1 MHGLRFTRLMAS
13 ALCSGAL
20 LVGIA
25 GTQVAWA
32 GAQKEE
38 YLADSVR
45 SALSAAVADSRPLRP
60 VFASNDEQLGYLRWL
75 AEMSVRM
82 SSKIPVASV
91 RVELI
96 ETAYY
101 EAKRA
106 GLDPAL
112 VLGLIQVESGF
123 RKYAM
128 SSAGA
133 MGLMQV
139 MPFWTRSIGDK
150 DPRKLFHLQSNLRYG
165 CTILRHYLDME
176 GGNLYLALG
185 RYNGSR
191 GQPQYP
197 NAVLAAWKR
206 WQYQESSTMTVSAP
220 VPAEN
225 APRAKALPEV
235 PARNPFSPL
244 RIAGGPAGGS

>member
-1 MHGLRFTRLMAS
+1 MRRYLS
-13 ALCSGAL
+13 ARPIAAVLCAGAL
-20 LVGIA
+20 LA
-25 GTQVAWA
+25 GTQAAWA

-60 VFASNDEQLGYLRWL
+60 VFANNDEQLGYLRWL

-82 SSKIPVASV
+82 SGKIPQASV

-123 RKYAM
+123 RKYAI
-128 SSAGA
+128 SVAGA
-133 MGLMQV
+133 GYADA
-139 MPFWTRSIGDK
+139 S
-150 DPRKLFHLQSNLRYG
+150 
-165 CTILRHYLDME
+165 
-176 GGNLYLALG
+176 GNLGVNSNVVSVSGDTLRTTVAITSDKTTFLAG
-185 RYNGSR
+185 DTSTVTFTFSEEPDGFT
-191 GQPQYP
+191 
-197 NAVLAAWKR
+197 KDD
-206 WQYQESSTMTVSAP
+206 ESFETHLYYT
-220 VPAEN
+220 
-225 APRAKALPEV
+225 
-235 PARNPFSPL
+235 
-244 RIAGGPAGGS
+244 GGP

>member
-1 MHGLRFTRLMAS
+1 MRRLSSARLIVT
-13 ALCSGAL
+13 ALCAGTL
-20 LVGIA
+20 LA
-25 GTQVAWA
+25 GTQLAWA

-82 SSKIPVASV
+82 SGKIPQASV

-123 RKYAM
+123 RKYAI

-139 MPFWTRSIGDK
+139 MPFWTRSIGDN
-150 DPRKLFHLQSNLRYG
+150 DSRKLFHLQSNLRYG
-165 CTILRHYLDME
+165 CTILRHYNNVE
-176 GGNLYLALG
+176 RGNLTRALA
-185 RYNGSR
+185 RFNGSLGSIVFCFEDMNGPHDIR
-191 GQPQYP
+191 SPSLAGQ
-197 NAVLAAWKR
+197 
-206 WQYQESSTMTVSAP
+206 
-220 VPAEN
+220 
-225 APRAKALPEV
+225 
-235 PARNPFSPL
+235 
-244 RIAGGPAGGS
+244 

>member
-1 MHGLRFTRLMAS
+1 MRRFVSVRSMAA
-13 ALCSGAL
+13 ALGAGTL
-20 LVGIA
+20 LA

-60 VFASNDEQLGYLRWL
+60 VFASNEEQLGYLRWL

-82 SSKIPVASV
+82 SSKIPQASV

-112 VLGLIQVESGF
+112 VLGLMQVESGF
-123 RKYAM
+123 RKYAI

-133 MGLMQV
+133 IGLMQV
-139 MPFWTRSIGDK
+139 MPFWTRSIGDNDK
-150 DPRKLFHLQSNLRYG
+150 RKLFHLQSNLRYG

-206 WQYQESSTMTVSAP
+206 WQYQESSAMTVSTPVP

-244 RIAGGPAGGS
+244 RIAGGS

>member
-1 MHGLRFTRLMAS
+1 MRRLFSARLIAT
-13 ALCSGAL
+13 ALCAGTL
-20 LVGIA
+20 LA
-25 GTQVAWA
+25 GTQAAWA

-82 SSKIPVASV
+82 SSKIAQAPV

-139 MPFWTRSIGDK
+139 MPFWTRSIGDN
-150 DPRKLFHLQSNLRYG
+150 DARKLFHLQSNLRYG

-206 WQYQESSTMTVSAP
+206 WQYQESSAMTVSAP
-220 VPAEN
+220 VPA
-225 APRAKALPEV
+225 APAAPTPRAKALPEV
-235 PARNPFSPL
+235 PARKPFSPL
-244 RIAGGPAGGS
+244 RIAGGS

>member
-1 MHGLRFTRLMAS
+1 MELTAMRRFFVPRSIAT
-13 ALCSGAL
+13 ALAAVTL
-20 LVGIA
+20 LVGA
-25 GTQVAWA
+25 QAAWA
-32 GAQKEE
+32 GAQKE
-38 YLADSVR
+38 
-45 SALSAAVADSRPLRP
+45 
-60 VFASNDEQLGYLRWL
+60 DEQLGYLRWL

-82 SSKIPVASV
+82 SAKIPQASV

-112 VLGLIQVESGF
+112 VLGLMQVESGF

-139 MPFWTRSIGDK
+139 MPFWTRSIGDNDK
-150 DPRKLFHLQSNLRYG
+150 RKLFHLQSNLRYG

-206 WQYQESSTMTVSAP
+206 WQYQESAVTVSAP
-220 VPAEN
+220 PAEH
-225 APRAKALPEV
+225 APRAKTLPDV
-235 PARNPFSPL
+235 PARNPFSPQ
-244 RIAGGPAGGS
+244 RIAGAY

>member
-1 MHGLRFTRLMAS
+1 
-13 ALCSGAL
+13 
-20 LVGIA
+20 
-25 GTQVAWA
+25 
-32 GAQKEE
+32 
-38 YLADSVR
+38 
-45 SALSAAVADSRPLRP
+45 
-60 VFASNDEQLGYLRWL
+60 
-75 AEMSVRM
+75 MSVRM
-82 SSKIPVASV
+82 SAKIPQASV

-112 VLGLIQVESGF
+112 VLGLMQVESGF

-139 MPFWTRSIGDK
+139 MPFWTRSIGDNDK
-150 DPRKLFHLQSNLRYG
+150 RKLFHLQSNLRYG

-206 WQYQESSTMTVSAP
+206 WQYQESAVTVSAP
-220 VPAEN
+220 PAEH
-225 APRAKALPEV
+225 APRAKTLPDV
-235 PARNPFSPL
+235 PARNPFSPQ
-244 RIAGGPAGGS
+244 RIAGAY

>member
-1 MHGLRFTRLMAS
+1 MRRFFAPRLIVA
-13 ALCSGAL
+13 ALCAGAL
-20 LVGIA
+20 LA

-60 VFASNDEQLGYLRWL
+60 VFANNAEQLGYLRWL

-82 SSKIPVASV
+82 SARIPQASV

-112 VLGLIQVESGF
+112 VLGLMQVESGF

-139 MPFWTRSIGDK
+139 MPFWTRSIGDNDK
-150 DPRKLFHLQSNLRYG
+150 RKLFHLQSNLRYG

-206 WQYQESSTMTVSAP
+206 WQYQESSAMTVVSAP
-220 VPAEN
+220 APVPSEP

-244 RIAGGPAGGS
+244 RIAGGS